1 MTILTFRTSTYA
13 RNIYIY
19 GTTKFS
25 DIPAE
30 YVQPVKD
37 YAEANFSREQLEH
50 AQEMGYLS

>member
-1 MTILTFRTSTYA
+1 MAILTFRTSTYA

-19 GTTKFS
+19 GTTKFA

-37 YAEANFSREQLEH
+37 YAEANFTREQLDH
-50 AQEMGYLS
+50 ALAMGYLA